1 MIEYLRNKFDYRRP
15 MGRLNYFRSVVVY
28 SLLITILPVSLTIDS
43 MSPPSVETA
52 LLLGL
57 YYFAVGIPLQLLGLR
72 RAKAATIP
80 SAFIFVAW
88 GFSIVNLLGGF
99 NQLFS
104 FAIFTIVYGVI
115 LGLFLYLMPNKVEPL
130 VP

>member
-1 MIEYLRNKFDYRRP
+1 MIEYLRDKFDYRRP

-28 SLLITILPVSLTIDS
+28 SLLITVLPVSLTIGS
-43 MSPPSVETA
+43 MSPPSAETV
-52 LLLGL
+52 LSLGL
-57 YYFAVGIPLQLLGLR
+57 YYFVVGIPMQLLGLR

-99 NQLFS
+99 NQLVP

>member
-1 MIEYLRNKFDYRRP
+1 MIEYLRDKFDYRRP

-28 SLLITILPVSLTIDS
+28 SLLITVLPVSLTIGS
-43 MSPPSVETA
+43 MSPPSAETV
-52 LLLGL
+52 LSLGL
-57 YYFAVGIPLQLLGLR
+57 YYFVVGIPMQLLGLR

-99 NQLFS
+99 NQLVP

-115 LGLFLYLMPNKVEPL
+115 LGLFLYFMPNKAEPL

>member
-1 MIEYLRNKFDYRRP
+1 MIEYLRDKFDYRRP

-28 SLLITILPVSLTIDS
+28 SLLITVLPVSLTIGS
-43 MSPPSVETA
+43 MSPPSAETV
-52 LLLGL
+52 LSLGL
-57 YYFAVGIPLQLLGLR
+57 YYFVVGIPMQLLGLR

-99 NQLFS
+99 NRLVP

-115 LGLFLYLMPNKVEPL
+115 LGLFLYFMPNKVEPL